1 MSEIQSQS
9 KLYPFHSDGLA
20 AVLANHEHLN
30 VSGICTLSEQD
41 LICLNKH
48 LNLALE
54 DAACIF
60 GGIQDLLDANHAAPE
75 NVRVNGQAVCRLLL
89 AVNRGVSAPMVSLAG
104 ILSAVSGDL
113 GYRGGYETAT
123 GDLAESGE
131 VQP

>member
-48 LNLALE
+48 LNLSL
-54 DAACIF
+54 DDSACVL
-60 GGIQDLLDANHAAPE
+60 GGIHALIEANRHAPE
-75 NVRVNGQAVCRLLL
+75 NVRLDEAYISRLLL
-89 AVNRGVSAPMVSLAG
+89 AVNRGISAPLVSLAG
-104 ILSAVSGDL
+104 ILSAVTGDL
-113 GYRGGYETAT
+113 GYRGGYEAAV
-123 GDLAESGE
+123 GGLAESGKAE
-131 VQP
+131 S